1 MLWLRCLPDI
11 RFKTGELLFVHLFL
25 LGAGHVGLVT
35 AVGLVRLGHH
45 VTVADIDASRV
56 AALNEG
62 RPPVFEPGL
71 TEAIEGG
78 LAEGSLAFTTEL
90 DPPSDAPFT
99 FVCVST
105 PTGPDGPL
113 SIAHVE
119 AAIGRLLD
127 RVGRDHTIVVRST
140 LPLDG
145 PGRIAALGAGRPDRA
160 AIVTNPEF
168 MREGQALE
176 DFDKPNRVVTG
187 WLEPRDAG
195 AAQAVLDLFAPL
207 GAPSLMADARSVAL
221 IKLGSNV
228 FLGMKISFAN
238 ELARVADATGADIDE
253 VIAGIGLDARIG
265 TAFMNP
271 GPGVGGSCL
280 PEQAVAIAL
289 ETVALDVEAP
299 LLAAIHRA
307 NAVHQRQIVARLEGL
322 LGGPGSLAGRRIG
335 MLGLAFKANT
345 DDVRE
350 SPALALAANLRAA
363 GASVIAHDPR
373 AEGRA
378 RQADPLLRVAPT
390 PVEAATGADAVVV
403 ATEWADYGALDWV
416 AIAAVMRGR
425 LVYDTRAV
433 VDIDAAQAAGLQ
445 VVRLGRPTP
454 GGAVPG
460 DESYA
465 AGEAGSVV
473 PAPAASSASES

>member
-1 MLWLRCLPDI
+1 
-11 RFKTGELLFVHLFL
+11 VHLFL

-35 AVGLVRLGHH
+35 AVGFARLGHRI
-45 VTVADIDASRV
+45 TVADLDATRI
-56 AALNEG
+56 AELNDG

-71 TEAIEGG
+71 TEAIATG
-78 LAEGSLAFTTEL
+78 LADGTIAFTTDL
-90 DPPSDAPFT
+90 DPPVDAPFT
-99 FVCVST
+99 FVCVNT

-113 SIAHVE
+113 STINVE
-119 AAIGRLLD
+119 RAIERLLD
-127 RVGRDHTIVVRST
+127 RTGSDHTVVVRST

-145 PGRIAALGAGRPDRA
+145 PGRIAALTTGRANRS

-176 DFDKPNRVVTG
+176 DFDRPNRVVTG
-187 WLEPRDAG
+187 WLEPRDAD
-195 AAQAVLDLFAPL
+195 AAQAVLDLYAPL
-207 GAPSLMADARSVAL
+207 GAPALVADARSVAL

-238 ELARVADATGADIDE
+238 ELARVADATGANIDE
-253 VIAGIGLDARIG
+253 VISGIGLDARIG
-265 TAFMNP
+265 TAFMQP

-299 LLAAIHRA
+299 LLSAIHRA

-322 LGGPGSLAGRRIG
+322 LGGPGSLKGRRIG
-335 MLGLAFKANT
+335 LLGLAFKANT

-363 GASVIAHDPR
+363 GAVVLAHDPR
-373 AEGRA
+373 AEDRA
-378 RQADPLLRVAPT
+378 RLADPLLDVAPT
-390 PVEAATGADAVVV
+390 ALEAVTGADAVVV
-403 ATEWADYGALDWV
+403 ATEWADYGALDWTAV
-416 AIAAVMRGR
+416 AGAMRGT

-433 VDIDAAQAAGLQ
+433 VDLEAASAAGLQ
-445 VVRLGRPTP
+445 VVRLGRPASATDHSAGAAYP
-454 GGAVPG
+454 GTTLSAPPVP
-460 DESYA
+460 E
-465 AGEAGSVV
+465 
-473 PAPAASSASES
+473 PAASSASDA

>member
-1 MLWLRCLPDI
+1 
-11 RFKTGELLFVHLFL
+11 VHLFL

-35 AVGLVRLGHH
+35 AVGFARLGHR
-45 VTVADIDASRV
+45 VTVADLDAERI
-56 AALNEG
+56 AGLNDG

-71 TEAIEGG
+71 TEALETG
-78 LAEGSLAFTTEL
+78 LADGTLAFTTVL
-90 DPPSDAPFT
+90 DPPAGALVT
-99 FVCVST
+99 FICVNT

-113 SIAHVE
+113 STVNVE
-119 AAIGRLLD
+119 RAIERLLD
-127 RVGRDHTIVVRST
+127 STGPVHTIVVRST

-145 PGRIAALGAGRPDRA
+145 PRRIAALAAGRAVRP

-176 DFDKPNRVVTG
+176 DFDRPNRVVTG
-187 WLEPRDAG
+187 WLEPRDAD
-195 AAQAVLDLFAPL
+195 AAQAIVDLYAPL
-207 GAPSLMADARSVAL
+207 EAPTLVADARSVAL

-238 ELARVADATGADIDE
+238 ELARVADATGANVDE
-253 VIAGIGLDARIG
+253 VIAGIGLDGRIG
-265 TAFMNP
+265 TAFMQP

-299 LLAAIHRA
+299 LLSAIHRA
-307 NAVHQRQIVARLEGL
+307 NGVHQRQIVARLEGL
-322 LGGPGSLAGRRIG
+322 LGGPGSLQGRRIG
-335 MLGLAFKANT
+335 LLGLAFKANT

-363 GASVIAHDPR
+363 GAAVLAHDPR
-373 AEGRA
+373 AEVRA
-378 RQADPLLRVAPT
+378 RLADPLLDVAPT
-390 PVEAATGADAVVV
+390 PLEAVTDADAVVV
-403 ATEWADYGALDWV
+403 ATEWTEYGGLDWV
-416 AIAAVMRGR
+416 AVAGAMRGT

-433 VDIDAAQAAGLQ
+433 VDLEAARAAGLD

-454 GGAVPG
+454 ATTGAGGTASAPG
-460 DESYA
+460 TPAYPVSGA
-465 AGEAGSVV
+465 AGSAIPEA
-473 PAPAASSASES
+473 AASSASES